1 MKQIKNIV
9 FDFGGVII
17 SLDRE
22 QAVKAFERIGVREA
36 DSLLGKYH
44 QQGIFQEVE
53 NGNMDAET
61 FRCELSKICGK
72 ELTYQDVENGWKGFV
87 TDVPQYKL
95 DYLNE
100 LRKKYKVYILSNTNP
115 YVMGWARSNAFTS
128 AGKPLDAYVDKIYT
142 SYEAGSTKPDP
153 GIFNY
158 MIKDSKLNPAE
169 TIFVDDG
176 AANIVIGKEL
186 GFITMQPE
194 NGEDWRQKLE
204 KLL

>member
-1 MKQIKNIV
+1 M
-9 FDFGGVII
+9 
-17 SLDRE
+17 
-22 QAVKAFERIGVREA
+22 REA

-44 QQGIFQEVE
+44 QQGIFQEGE
-53 NGNMDAET
+53 NGNIDAET

>member
-1 MKQIKNIV
+1 MTR
-9 FDFGGVII
+9 F
-17 SLDRE
+17 
-22 QAVKAFERIGVREA
+22 
-36 DSLLGKYH
+36 
-44 QQGIFQEVE
+44 
-53 NGNMDAET
+53 
-61 FRCELSKICGK
+61 
-72 ELTYQDVENGWKGFV
+72 
-87 TDVPQYKL
+87 
-95 DYLNE
+95 
-100 LRKKYKVYILSNTNP
+100 ILPT
-115 YVMGWARSNAFTS
+115 
-128 AGKPLDAYVDKIYT
+128 KP
-142 SYEAGSTKPDP
+142 GSTKPDP

>member
-1 MKQIKNIV
+1 MRKH
-9 FDFGGVII
+9 
-17 SLDRE
+17 
-22 QAVKAFERIGVREA
+22 
-36 DSLLGKYH
+36 GKMTIRMAYEMVMPYH
-44 QQGIFQEVE
+44 LHMPSYFL
-53 NGNMDAET
+53 ET
-61 FRCELSKICGK
+61 FTE
-72 ELTYQDVENGWKGFV
+72 Y
-87 TDVPQYKL
+87 P
-95 DYLNE
+95 
-100 LRKKYKVYILSNTNP
+100 
-115 YVMGWARSNAFTS
+115 
-128 AGKPLDAYVDKIYT
+128 DKIYT

>member
-1 MKQIKNIV
+1 
-9 FDFGGVII
+9 
-17 SLDRE
+17 
-22 QAVKAFERIGVREA
+22 
-36 DSLLGKYH
+36 
-44 QQGIFQEVE
+44 
-53 NGNMDAET
+53 
-61 FRCELSKICGK
+61 
-72 ELTYQDVENGWKGFV
+72 
-87 TDVPQYKL
+87 
-95 DYLNE
+95 
-100 LRKKYKVYILSNTNP
+100 
-115 YVMGWARSNAFTS
+115 MGWARSNAFTS
-128 AGKPLDAYVDKIYT
+128 AGKPLDAYVDKIQT

-169 TIFVDDG
+169 TIVVDDG